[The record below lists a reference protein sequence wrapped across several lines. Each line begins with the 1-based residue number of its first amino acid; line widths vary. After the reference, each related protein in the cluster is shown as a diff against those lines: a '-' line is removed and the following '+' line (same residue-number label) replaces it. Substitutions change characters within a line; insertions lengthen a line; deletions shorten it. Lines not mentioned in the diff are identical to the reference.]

1 MHAGYAMP
9 YADDFVLQWFPAA
22 PLQPVRA
29 VALVAHGLNVKPV
42 RMAPLAHCLTAHG
55 IETLNITLHGHGA
68 NYVRRPGAQPDAA
81 RLESLRQVSY
91 QLWRDELYAAYKI
104 GALRAAQ
111 LGPVP
116 VYLVAYS
123 LGGLIGC
130 DLFAGTPDVNFD
142 KMVLFAPALQIQP
155 LSYVLWP
162 LLRAPRTI
170 IRSFSPQ
177 GYRSNRGTSMA
188 AYGALYTAAAHLGRA
203 AGAKLNVPTLVF
215 LDKQDELVSYGAT
228 ARFLAERRLTNWRL
242 YPVVKDSTAEQRYH
256 HLLIDASSV
265 GQATWDKI
273 AAATIAHL
281 QA

>member
-1 MHAGYAMP
+1 MTVEAVMLYANE
-9 YADDFVLQWFPAA
+9 FVLQWFPAA
-22 PLQPVRA
+22 PPQPVYA
-29 VALVAHGLNVKPV
+29 VALVAHGLNVKPG
-42 RMAPLAHCLTAHG
+42 RMAPLVQCLTANG
-55 IETLNITLHGHGA
+55 IEALNVSLHGHGA
-68 NYVRRPGAQPDAA
+68 NYTRRPDLLPEAA

-104 GALRAAQ
+104 VELRAAQ
-111 LGPVP
+111 RGHVP
-116 VYLVAYS
+116 VRLVAYS

-155 LSYVLWP
+155 LSYILWP
-162 LLRAPRTI
+162 LFGVPRTI
-170 IRSFSPQ
+170 IRSFSPE

-188 AYGALYTAAAHLGRA
+188 AYSALYTAVAHLGRTV
-203 AGAKLNVPTLVF
+203 GAKLNVPTLVF

-228 ARFLAERRLTNWRL
+228 ARFLLAASLTNWRL
-242 YPVVKDSTAEQRYH
+242 YPVAKDSTAKQRYH

-281 QA
+281 RT